1 MTNLRCREI
10 LPNIDSDTSEFIIC
24 TRVLVRMSY
33 NKKRNIITGFS
44 FLLIIILYTHPE
56 LSGWISF
63 VFLCELI
70 ILMATPR
77 LTVVWAFLKRSKQA
91 KDLSAKR
98 TSETTGTIIGMTPV
112 GVLTSKGSQVYPLAE
127 FEANGDTH
135 YASITCMCVRFKAGD
150 EPAWGKNLTVL
161 IPMSYYN
168 GLFGSAA
175 NYQDLRSVQQ
185 IISDF
190 QVEELACDDISEWNH
205 MRYEKS
211 IFSKLLPV
219 GMKVRVTYDPEDPTN
234 SEIVPSGEDT
244 PSMTYAMAA
253 FVCHI
258 FVLLW
263 IFYIIWFYAVS

>member
-1 MTNLRCREI
+1 M
-10 LPNIDSDTSEFIIC
+10 IIPH
-24 TRVLVRMSY
+24 
-33 NKKRNIITGFS
+33 
-44 FLLIIILYTHPE
+44 THPE
-56 LSGWISF
+56 LSGLIGF
-63 VFLCELI
+63 VILCELI
-70 ILMATPR
+70 TLMATPI
-77 LTVVWAFLKRSKQA
+77 LTAAWAHLKRSKQS

-112 GVLTSKGSQVYPLAE
+112 GVLTSKGFQVYPLAE

-135 YASITCMCVRFKAGD
+135 YASITCMRVRLKAGD

-168 GLFGSAA
+168 GFSGSAV
-175 NYQDLRSVQQ
+175 NHQDLRSAQQ
-185 IISDF
+185 IISDS
-190 QVEELACDDISEWNH
+190 QVEELACNDISELNH

-219 GMKVRVTYDPEDPTN
+219 GMEVRVTYDPEDPTN

-244 PSMTYAMAA
+244 PSMAYAMAA

-258 FVLLW
+258 FTLLW
-263 IFYIIWFYAVS
+263 IFYVIWFYAIS